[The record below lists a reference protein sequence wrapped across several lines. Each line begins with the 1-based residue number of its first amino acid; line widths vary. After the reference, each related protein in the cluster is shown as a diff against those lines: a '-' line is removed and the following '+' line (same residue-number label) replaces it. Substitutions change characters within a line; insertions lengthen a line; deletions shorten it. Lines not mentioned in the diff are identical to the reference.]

1 MVKMSKFDSSF
12 LIVLVFLSMLGN
24 ALQALELDNASRA
37 YKELLKEAEVLTQR
51 IEVMEVVCGE

>member
-24 ALQALELDNASRA
+24 ALQALELDNTSRA

>member
-1 MVKMSKFDSSF
+1 MSKFDSSF

-24 ALQALELDNASRA
+24 ALQALELDNTSRA

>member
-1 MVKMSKFDSSF
+1 MSKFDSSF